1 MVMIMVNNEIINK
14 LGQLHMAHAASY
26 PVWLQVQKMLRQIY
40 RRSVE
45 VLNLLRFLKAA
56 FL

>member
-1 MVMIMVNNEIINK
+1 MVNNEIINK

-45 VLNLLRFLKAA
+45 VLNLLRFLRAA

>member
-1 MVMIMVNNEIINK
+1 MKSPAN
-14 LGQLHMAHAASY
+14 LACQLHNMDHAASY

-45 VLNLLRFLKAA
+45 VLQSILCVLPTAEHH
-56 FL
+56 